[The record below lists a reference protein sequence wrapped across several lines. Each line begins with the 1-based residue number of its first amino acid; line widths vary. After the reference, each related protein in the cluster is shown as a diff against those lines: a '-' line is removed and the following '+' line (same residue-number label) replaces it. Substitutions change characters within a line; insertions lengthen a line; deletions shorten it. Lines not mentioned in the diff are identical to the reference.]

1 MTSSEGS
8 GAAGEEYSIICNVN
22 GADDLDA
29 EFHLMWIAQN
39 TGEVV
44 NQTRN
49 DNHLTHTFRADIA
62 DAGLYTC
69 IANITY
75 LNSSL
80 ILNNTI
86 SITIQS
92 KSVIK

>member
-1 MTSSEGS
+1 MTSPKGS
-8 GAAGEEYSIICNVN
+8 GTAGEEYSIICDVN

-29 EFHLMWIAQN
+29 EFHLMWIAPN
-39 TGEVV
+39 KSEVT